1 MKYNE
6 NDTLDVLTRRLSL
19 TAAEGKGICFLPVGS
34 VKGEG
39 VTAALC
45 RAVEEIRK
53 RTVKPL
59 TILALTMDMVAMG
72 RMALAIR
79 ACGFE
84 GAAICKQDGTRFL
97 ATVHGGKLSAERLSL
112 SDLAFPEE
120 NEWTP
125 YHEMAFYLGITLYAA
140 GMEEALLPAMD
151 HARHMAK
158 ELLKDK
164 TV

>member
-19 TAAEGKGICFLPVGS
+19 AAAEGKGICFLPVDS

-39 VTAALC
+39 VTALC

-53 RTVKPL
+53 RTEKPL

-84 GAAICKQDGTRFL
+84 GAATIGRASCR
-97 ATVHGGKLSAERLSL
+97 ER
-112 SDLAFPEE
+112 
-120 NEWTP
+120 
-125 YHEMAFYLGITLYAA
+125 
-140 GMEEALLPAMD
+140 
-151 HARHMAK
+151 
-158 ELLKDK
+158 
-164 TV
+164 V

>member
-19 TAAEGKGICFLPVGS
+19 AAAEGKGICFLPVGS

-39 VTAALC
+39 VTALC
-45 RAVEEIRK
+45 RAAKEIRK
-53 RTVKPL
+53 RTV
-59 TILALTMDMVAMG
+59 G

-84 GAAICKQDGTRFL
+84 GAAICKQDGMRFL
-97 ATVHGGKLSAERLSL
+97 AAVHGGKLSAERLSP

-151 HARHMAK
+151 RARHMAK

>member
-19 TAAEGKGICFLPVGS
+19 AAAEGKGICFLPVGS

-39 VTAALC
+39 VTALC
-45 RAVEEIRK
+45 RAAKEIRK

-84 GAAICKQDGTRFL
+84 GAAICKQDGMRFL
-97 ATVHGGKLSAERLSL
+97 ATVHGGKLSRSGFPRLTL
-112 SDLAFPEE
+112 HFPKRT
-120 NEWTP
+120 NGHPTMRWLFIWGSRSMRRGWKRRSFPRWTGQDTWRKS
-125 YHEMAFYLGITLYAA
+125 F
-140 GMEEALLPAMD
+140 
-151 HARHMAK
+151 
-158 ELLKDK
+158 
-164 TV
+164 

>member
-19 TAAEGKGICFLPVGS
+19 AAAEGKGICFLPVGS
-34 VKGEG
+34 VKGEEA
-39 VTAALC
+39 AALC

-59 TILALTMDMVAMG
+59 TILALTMDMTVMG

-84 GAAICKQDGTRFL
+84 GAAICKQDGMRFL
-97 ATVHGGKLSAERLSL
+97 AAVHGGKLSAERLSP
-112 SDLAFPEE
+112 SGLAFPEE

-140 GMEEALLPAMD
+140 GMEESLLPAMD
-151 HARHMAK
+151 RARHMAK
-158 ELLKDK
+158 ELLKDQ

>member
-1 MKYNE
+1 MEYNE
-6 NDTLDVLTRRLSL
+6 NDTLDVLTRRLSSL
-19 TAAEGKGICFLPVGS
+19 AAERKGICFLPVGS
-34 VKGEG
+34 VKGEEA
-39 VTAALC
+39 AALC

-59 TILALTMDMVAMG
+59 TILALTMDMTVMG

-84 GAAICKQDGTRFL
+84 GAAICKQDGMRFL
-97 ATVHGGKLSAERLSL
+97 AAVHGGKLSAERLSP

-151 HARHMAK
+151 RARHMAK
-158 ELLKDK
+158 ELLKDQ

>member
-19 TAAEGKGICFLPVGS
+19 AAAEGKGICFLPVGS

-39 VTAALC
+39 ATALC
-45 RAVEEIRK
+45 RAAKEIRK

-84 GAAICKQDGTRFL
+84 GAAICKQDGMRFL
-97 ATVHGGKLSAERLSL
+97 AAVHGGKLSAERLSP
-112 SDLAFPEE
+112 SDFAFPEE

-151 HARHMAK
+151 RARHMAK
-158 ELLKDK
+158 ELLKGK
-164 TV
+164 MV

>member
-1 MKYNE
+1 
-6 NDTLDVLTRRLSL
+6 
-19 TAAEGKGICFLPVGS
+19 
-34 VKGEG
+34 
-39 VTAALC
+39 
-45 RAVEEIRK
+45 
-53 RTVKPL
+53 
-59 TILALTMDMVAMG
+59 MDMVAMG
-72 RMALAIR
+72 RMSLAIR

-84 GAAICKQDGTRFL
+84 GAAICKQDGMRFL
-97 ATVHGGKLSAERLSL
+97 ATVHDGKLSAERLSP

>member
-6 NDTLDVLTRRLSL
+6 NDTLDVLTRRLSSL
-19 TAAEGKGICFLPVGS
+19 VAGEKGICFLPVGF

-39 VTAALC
+39 VTALC

-59 TILALTMDMVAMG
+59 TILALTMDMAAMG

-84 GAAICKQDGTRFL
+84 GAVLCLQDGMRFL
-97 ATVHGGKLSAERLSL
+97 AAVHRGKLSTERLSP
-112 SDLAFPEE
+112 SDFAFPEE
-120 NEWTP
+120 NEWIP
-125 YHEMAFYLGITLYAA
+125 CHELVFYLGITLYAA

-151 HARHMAK
+151 RARRMAK

>member
-19 TAAEGKGICFLPVGS
+19 VAAEGKGICFLPVGS

-39 VTAALC
+39 VTALS
-45 RAVEEIRK
+45 RAAKEIRK
-53 RTVKPL
+53 RAVKPL

-84 GAAICKQDGTRFL
+84 GAAICKQDGMRFL
-97 ATVHGGKLSAERLSL
+97 AAVHGGKLSAERLSP
-112 SDLAFPEE
+112 SDFAFPEE

-151 HARHMAK
+151 RARHMTK

>member
-19 TAAEGKGICFLPVGS
+19 AAAEGKGICFLPVGS
-34 VKGEG
+34 VKGEEA
-39 VTAALC
+39 AALC
-45 RAVEEIRK
+45 RAVEEIRM

-59 TILALTMDMVAMG
+59 AILALTMDMAAMG

-84 GAAICKQDGTRFL
+84 GAVLCLQDGMRFL
-97 ATVHGGKLSAERLSL
+97 AVAHGKQLSTERLSP
-112 SDLAFPEE
+112 SDFAFPEE

>member
-19 TAAEGKGICFLPVGS
+19 VAAEGKGICFLPVGS

-39 VTAALC
+39 VTALC

-72 RMALAIR
+72 RMALAI
-79 ACGFE
+79 
-84 GAAICKQDGTRFL
+84 
-97 ATVHGGKLSAERLSL
+97 LSL
-112 SDLAFPEE
+112 I
-120 NEWTP
+120 
-125 YHEMAFYLGITLYAA
+125 HI
-140 GMEEALLPAMD
+140 
-151 HARHMAK
+151 
-158 ELLKDK
+158 
-164 TV
+164 

>member
-19 TAAEGKGICFLPVGS
+19 AAVEGKGICFLPVGS

-39 VTAALC
+39 VTALC

-84 GAAICKQDGTRFL
+84 GAAICKQDGMRFL
-97 ATVHGGKLSAERLSL
+97 ATVHGGKLSAERLSP

-125 YHEMAFYLGITLYAA
+125 YHEMSFYLGITLYAA

-151 HARHMAK
+151 RARHMTK